1 MNELL
6 LRFQGTSMG
15 RVGLLI
21 AAIFVLSAVTSSQ
34 AEDVAVGNIKI
45 SAAWVRATPKGA
57 PVGGGYMTI
66 TNIGS
71 VPDRLVGGT
80 SSVSGRFEIHE
91 MSRDNGIMT
100 MRPVAGGVEIKP
112 GQTVK
117 FEPAGYHLMFV
128 GLKEPFVRGKPV
140 EATLQFEKAGKVV
153 VDFMVEG
160 IGAQTGGASM
170 SHGMQ
175 HNSD

>member
-1 MNELL
+1 
-6 LRFQGTSMG
+6 MG

-91 MSRDNGIMT
+91 MSMDNGIMK

>member
-1 MNELL
+1 MI
-6 LRFQGTSMG
+6 
-15 RVGLLI
+15 RVGILI
-21 AAIFVLSAVTSSQ
+21 AAIGLLFTATSSP

-66 TNIGS
+66 TNSGT
-71 VPDRLVGGT
+71 VPDRLVGG
-80 SSVSGRFEIHE
+80 SSSASNRFEIHE
-91 MSRDNGIMT
+91 MSMDNGVMK
-100 MRPVAGGVEIKP
+100 MRPVGDGVEIKP

-117 FEPAGYHLMFV
+117 FDPAGYHLMFV
-128 GLKEPFVRGKPV
+128 GLKEPFVRGKHV

-153 VDFMVEG
+153 VDFIVEG
-160 IGAQTGGASM
+160 IGAQMGGASM
-170 SHGMQ
+170 SHGMP